1 MMNKGAATYMK
12 GDGGVGEGCTNKDL
26 YEGDEEEGMNEE
38 NNKRMGLVRSC
49 VCVRWN
55 IKDRRSLW

>member
-1 MMNKGAATYMK
+1 MK